1 MATLK
6 KLLSYGL
13 LSLLLFIQI
22 AHISCNQR
30 QKDNSETVNGH
41 VQKADD
47 QFNEVL
53 RRHLDA
59 VSNRDLKTLKSTLS
73 PEGTMQ
79 LILPETEIITKVEG
93 FLNYH
98 REWFALPDWT
108 FETKILIS
116 DVGSTMGMAIVEV
129 VYREPERDGI
139 PYFNRMIVSYD
150 LKKIKGTWYIIKDHA
165 SNVEKSTDK
174 IELR

>member
-30 QKDNSETVNGH
+30 QKDISETVNGR
-41 VQKADD
+41 VQKDD
-47 QFNEVL
+47 DPFKEVL
-53 RRHLDA
+53 KRHLDA

-79 LILPETEIITKVEG
+79 LILPGMEIITKVEG
-93 FLNYH
+93 FLDYH
-98 REWFALPDWT
+98 REWFALTDWT
-108 FETKILIS
+108 F
-116 DVGSTMGMAIVEV
+116 
-129 VYREPERDGI
+129 
-139 PYFNRMIVSYD
+139 
-150 LKKIKGTWYIIKDHA
+150 LKRKF
-165 SNVEKSTDK
+165 
-174 IELR
+174 